1 MPLWMLLAAV
11 LDETTVAQAMARAR
25 AATSID
31 RPCRRDADVDE
42 VVICANRN
50 ADRFRMPLK
59 EPPVA
64 GDPNA
69 VDAPGER
76 ERLLAVPGPA
86 CGMTLFL
93 SGCGFVGATASTRSG
108 VGGGP
113 VPRPL
118 AK

>member
-1 MPLWMLLAAV
+1 MLGWMLLMIAA
-11 LDETTVAQAMARAR
+11 DETAVARAMARAR
-25 AATSID
+25 EATTID
-31 RPCRRDADVDE
+31 RPCRREADPDE
-42 VVICANRN
+42 VVICANRH
-50 ADRFRMPLK
+50 ADRFRMPLQ
-59 EPPVA
+59 EAPAA
-64 GDPNA
+64 GDPRA
-69 VDAPGER
+69 VDALGER

-93 SGCGFVGATASTRSG
+93 RGCGFVGATASTRTG